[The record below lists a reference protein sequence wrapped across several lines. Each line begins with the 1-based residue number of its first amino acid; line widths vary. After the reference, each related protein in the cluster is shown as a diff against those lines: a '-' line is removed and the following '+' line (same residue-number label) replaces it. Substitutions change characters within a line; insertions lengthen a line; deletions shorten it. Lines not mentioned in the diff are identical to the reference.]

1 MGEFSGV
8 LLIRTLIPC
17 MKALSSR
24 AYHLQKAP
32 PPVPAHWGLES
43 QHMNLGWGEPN
54 IQFITEMNVGFRI
67 LEMKSEDIQ
76 GREDYWDKDLAL

>member
-8 LLIRTLIPC
+8 LLIRALIPC

-32 PPVPAHWGLES
+32 PLVPAHWGLES
-43 QHMNLGWGEPN
+43 QHMNLEWEGHKHSGGKNMSEN
-54 IQFITEMNVGFRI
+54 KEVIIITVIMCY
-67 LEMKSEDIQ
+67 L
-76 GREDYWDKDLAL
+76 